1 MRAKYQ
7 HVLLNPTAMRK
18 PTGVVRLPS
27 PQERRY
33 RRFKLRYPVHLLF
46 RSGELASEAD
56 AVSQD
61 VSIGGLL
68 LTCPILIPEHSAV
81 SFVISLRGRMLHPVE
96 LVGEGKVVRVEP
108 GASGAEFAIAVECSK
123 PITQIEH
130 YLPANSS

>member
-1 MRAKYQ
+1 M
-7 HVLLNPTAMRK
+7 HE

-33 RRFKLRYPVHLLF
+33 RRFKLRCPVHLLF
-46 RSGELASEAD
+46 RSGELTSEAD

-68 LTCPILIPEHSAV
+68 LNCPILVPEHSAV
-81 SFVISLRGRMLHPVE
+81 SFVISLRGWMLRSVE
-96 LVGEGKVVRVEP
+96 LVGDGKVVRVEP
-108 GASGAEFAIAVECSK
+108 CASNLEFAIAVECDN

-130 YLPANSS
+130 YLPANLS